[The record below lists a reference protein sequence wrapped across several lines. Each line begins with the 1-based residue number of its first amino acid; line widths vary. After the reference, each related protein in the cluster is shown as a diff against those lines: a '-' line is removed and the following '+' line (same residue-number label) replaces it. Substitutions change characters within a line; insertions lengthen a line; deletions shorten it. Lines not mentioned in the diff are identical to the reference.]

1 MMLPK
6 AIRNVFLLG
15 TVALMAGGLTGYSA
29 RSIARPAS
37 SSAMLL
43 NAHEQRLTG
52 RESRS
57 GNAPGVAYDYV
68 SGTVNVSSS
77 PVLVARVKLS
87 DPHRRAILIN
97 AGLDLGIFGAG
108 GGILGCYA
116 ALSTPGGAVQIG
128 NPIES
133 EADGPLNLSVATP
146 VPSTG
151 NMFHT
156 IGLYCQS
163 SGSTSPAFNI
173 NLVASLVP

>member
-1 MMLPK
+1 MMIPK
-6 AIRNVFLLG
+6 TIRNVFLLG
-15 TVALMAGGLTGYSA
+15 TVGLMAGGLAGFSA

-43 NAHEQRLTG
+43 NAHDQRLTG

-77 PVLVARVKLS
+77 PVLVAQVQLS

-97 AGLDLGIFGAG
+97 AGLDLGTLGAA
-108 GGILGCYA
+108 ILGCYA